1 MTLLLTCVTQ
11 RFAVQ
16 ASDRRLTDITGSVVE
31 ELANKATLL
40 CNYASFAY
48 TGLAQSSST
57 EKTDELLMRSLAKA
71 GTPVDVLMESLR
83 SEASRAI
90 RQLPL
95 RTLTAD
101 QRLTVRRTSFVGCGF
116 VGIRH
121 HEALG
126 TAPTLDGLHP
136 FLAVI
141 SNAQDLTEAWRAT
154 ADREF
159 TAQIEFFDS
168 AVDFKL
174 HAAGQSLTTAE
185 RIHLV
190 RAIRQCLIRI
200 KHPEPIARLLA
211 RAIRSVASRNAA
223 VGANVMCTLVVRE
236 RPRLE
241 LQFSG
246 GPIPLVDSL
255 RAEASFFRRMQGA
268 PPTSYIFSPADPADQ
283 VHYGPNIACE
293 GTTMK
298 GLLTGPSFLVG

>member
-40 CNYASFAY
+40 CIYASFAY
-48 TGLAQSSST
+48 TGLARSSST

-83 SEASRAI
+83 SEAGRAI

-126 TAPTLDGLHP
+126 TAPTHDGLHP

-154 ADREF
+154 SDREF
-159 TAQIEFFDS
+159 TAQIEFIDPE
-168 AVDFKL
+168 VDFRL
-174 HAAGQSLTTAE
+174 HAAGQSLSTAE
-185 RIHLV
+185 RIHLE
-190 RAIRQCLIRI
+190 RAIRQCLNRI

-211 RAIRSVASRNAA
+211 RASARGGRSTV
-223 VGANVMCTLVVRE
+223 VGGSMCTFVVRE
-236 RPRLE
+236 SGAANCDFPGARFLWLIASGPRLRSLGVCRE
-241 LQFSG
+241 VRLLHTSSARRIPPTRCTTD
-246 GPIPLVDSL
+246 PIL
-255 RAEASFFRRMQGA
+255 RAKV
-268 PPTSYIFSPADPADQ
+268 PP
-283 VHYGPNIACE
+283 
-293 GTTMK
+293 
-298 GLLTGPSFLVG
+298 